1 MYRSSDQFTLRK
13 SASRDEDNFRELPN
27 RARFTFRGRSFVKTV
42 KSMSED
48 GIAME
53 IFFRPKLKWRSRNLT
68 VFLRPV
74 LSKPIDNGKVSQLL
88 KTAKGF
94 FTI

>member
-1 MYRSSDQFTLRK
+1 
-13 SASRDEDNFRELPN
+13 
-27 RARFTFRGRSFVKTV
+27 
-42 KSMSED
+42 MSED